1 MNNLLTILVVEDEL
15 IIALDIKE
23 ILEHEGYNVIINTT
37 VTQAIIAIEEHSLVL
52 VLIDINLNQEKD
64 GVNLGEY
71 LFQKKIVPFIY
82 ITSYTDN
89 LTLLRVKD
97 TNPNGFIV
105 KPFRPIDV
113 ITTVS
118 IVLNNIK
125 FKSEALENEINSAE
139 TEIPFILKNALRYI
153 EENIDKKISILELSE
168 QSRWKHQHFI
178 RVFRKYVGETP
189 YQYILKL
196 KIERAKKQL
205 IETNIPSNEI
215 ANDLG
220 FLSYSN
226 FNNAFVKATNKTPNA
241 FRKLFYI
248 KKQN

>member
-1 MNNLLTILVVEDEL
+1 MNNLPTILVVEDEL

-37 VTQAIIAIEEHSLVL
+37 ATQAIIAIEEHSLVL

-89 LTLLRVKD
+89 LTLTRVKD

-113 ITTVS
+113 ITTVG
-118 IVLNNIK
+118 IVLNTIK
-125 FKSEALENEINSAE
+125 FKRKTLENEINSAE
-139 TEIPFILKNALRYI
+139 TEIPFILKSALRYI
-153 EENIDKKISILELSE
+153 EENSDKK
-168 QSRWKHQHFI
+168 
-178 RVFRKYVGETP
+178 
-189 YQYILKL
+189 
-196 KIERAKKQL
+196 
-205 IETNIPSNEI
+205 N
-215 ANDLG
+215 
-220 FLSYSN
+220 
-226 FNNAFVKATNKTPNA
+226 
-241 FRKLFYI
+241 
-248 KKQN
+248 

>member
-1 MNNLLTILVVEDEL
+1 MNNLPTILVVEDEL

-89 LTLLRVKD
+89 LTLTRVKD

-113 ITTVS
+113 ITTVG
-118 IVLNNIK
+118 IVLNTIK
-125 FKSEALENEINSAE
+125 FKRKTLENEINSAE
-139 TEIPFILKNALRYI
+139 TEIPFILKSALRYI
-153 EENIDKKISILELSE
+153 EENSDKK
-168 QSRWKHQHFI
+168 
-178 RVFRKYVGETP
+178 
-189 YQYILKL
+189 
-196 KIERAKKQL
+196 
-205 IETNIPSNEI
+205 N
-215 ANDLG
+215 
-220 FLSYSN
+220 
-226 FNNAFVKATNKTPNA
+226 
-241 FRKLFYI
+241 
-248 KKQN
+248 

>member
-1 MNNLLTILVVEDEL
+1 LNNLPTILVVEDEL

-37 VTQAIIAIEEHSLVL
+37 ATQAIIAIEEHSLVL

-89 LTLLRVKD
+89 LTLTRVKD

-113 ITTVS
+113 ITTVG
-118 IVLNNIK
+118 IVLNTIK
-125 FKSEALENEINSAE
+125 FKRKTLENEINSAE
-139 TEIPFILKNALRYI
+139 TEIPFILKSALRYI
-153 EENIDKKISILELSE
+153 EENSDKK
-168 QSRWKHQHFI
+168 
-178 RVFRKYVGETP
+178 
-189 YQYILKL
+189 
-196 KIERAKKQL
+196 
-205 IETNIPSNEI
+205 N
-215 ANDLG
+215 
-220 FLSYSN
+220 
-226 FNNAFVKATNKTPNA
+226 
-241 FRKLFYI
+241 
-248 KKQN
+248 

>member
-1 MNNLLTILVVEDEL
+1 LNNLPTILVVEDEL

-89 LTLLRVKD
+89 LTLTRVKD

-113 ITTVS
+113 ITTVG
-118 IVLNNIK
+118 IVLNTIK
-125 FKSEALENEINSAE
+125 FKRKTLENEINSAE
-139 TEIPFILKNALRYI
+139 TEIPFILKSALRYI
-153 EENIDKKISILELSE
+153 EENSDKK
-168 QSRWKHQHFI
+168 
-178 RVFRKYVGETP
+178 
-189 YQYILKL
+189 
-196 KIERAKKQL
+196 
-205 IETNIPSNEI
+205 N
-215 ANDLG
+215 
-220 FLSYSN
+220 
-226 FNNAFVKATNKTPNA
+226 
-241 FRKLFYI
+241 
-248 KKQN
+248 

>member
-1 MNNLLTILVVEDEL
+1 LNNLPTILVVEDEL

-89 LTLLRVKD
+89 LTLTRVKD

-113 ITTVS
+113 ITTVG
-118 IVLNNIK
+118 IVLNTIK
-125 FKSEALENEINSAE
+125 FKRETLENEINSAE

-153 EENIDKKISILELSE
+153 EENIDKKISIMELAE

-178 RVFRKYVGETP
+178 RVFRKYIGETP
-189 YQYILKL
+189 YQYIVKL
-196 KIERAKKQL
+196 KMERAK
-205 IETNIPSNEI
+205 
-215 ANDLG
+215 
-220 FLSYSN
+220 
-226 FNNAFVKATNKTPNA
+226 NNS
-241 FRKLFYI
+241 
-248 KKQN
+248 

>member
-1 MNNLLTILVVEDEL
+1 MNNLPTILVVEDEL

-89 LTLLRVKD
+89 LTLTRVKD

-113 ITTVS
+113 ITTVG
-118 IVLNNIK
+118 IVLNTIK
-125 FKSEALENEINSAE
+125 FKRETLENEINSAE

-153 EENIDKKISILELSE
+153 EENIDKKISIMELAE

-178 RVFRKYVGETP
+178 RVFRKYIGETP
-189 YQYILKL
+189 YQYIVKL
-196 KIERAKKQL
+196 KMERAK
-205 IETNIPSNEI
+205 
-215 ANDLG
+215 
-220 FLSYSN
+220 
-226 FNNAFVKATNKTPNA
+226 NNS
-241 FRKLFYI
+241 
-248 KKQN
+248 

>member
-1 MNNLLTILVVEDEL
+1 MNNLPTILVVEDEL

-37 VTQAIIAIEEHSLVL
+37 ATQAIIAIEEHSLVL

-113 ITTVS
+113 ITTVG
-118 IVLNNIK
+118 IVLNTIK
-125 FKSEALENEINSAE
+125 FKRKTLEN
-139 TEIPFILKNALRYI
+139 
-153 EENIDKKISILELSE
+153 
-168 QSRWKHQHFI
+168 
-178 RVFRKYVGETP
+178 
-189 YQYILKL
+189 
-196 KIERAKKQL
+196 
-205 IETNIPSNEI
+205 
-215 ANDLG
+215 
-220 FLSYSN
+220 
-226 FNNAFVKATNKTPNA
+226 
-241 FRKLFYI
+241 
-248 KKQN
+248 